1 MSPPTSLKD
10 SRINWS
16 EPVPST
22 ANFRTV
28 EERVSGSSI
37 QETKLTPL
45 ARVGEQLSEKPFCCT
60 CRESISMES
69 QLHHQSA
76 TPRSMPI
83 FTGRQVPQLNI
94 DYMSPSLQTQLP
106 SPSNPILRLMGKN
119 LMVMN
124 SEESGHPQA
133 PSSDYIMGGNYM
145 QPVSFVP
152 QNYQHNGDSAF
163 MNTTT
168 STANHQIPQ
177 SSVQGG
183 NFVGPHC
190 PVVPWCNLITIST
203 KALQKPCSSNA
214 SLILLDE
221 RSIMINDSPEHRSNP
236 QFPSEIAG
244 SVPVTNAAKRK
255 SLQSVVA
262 TRKGHRKGTA
272 AACSSLQLSP
282 LLCTASCLAN
292 ASTTTNAITRIP
304 LSGKSSS
311 PLRFTWLASSHS
323 SANRLR
329 ESRPGEPS
337 LHAPGGSVGSNRHQ
351 IMSMS
356 YDGDQSEDRQS
367 EEVQSS
373 YKSHGGSVEDSN
385 PLVESMSSLQT
396 TQETLEREMHKLS
409 ELSKE
414 LGVEDFVSPNEDG
427 VLEINQKMSHLKQK
441 LDEASNAIKEKDSR
455 LSELLPTLE
464 KGGVKIDQLEMDLD
478 RQLQEKIEAEIQSLV
493 MLKARQSWLVRT
505 EDQIALKEHK
515 LSAGG
520 DDTIMVLKL
529 RDTESKIMKLKEL
542 VDKLEVHE
550 RELLGTTQ
558 VLKMQ
563 SRIFKICLFGLVQ
576 LILLCIS
583 LKAFFTQASAP
594 FDDVVPT

>member
-236 QFPSEIAG
+236 QVSMFLPAAPSPSTI
-244 SVPVTNAAKRK
+244 SVPNTVTSRPFYCVPSQNQILPRESAVG
-255 SLQSVVA
+255 SLPLFSNISPMVSV
-262 TRKGHRKGTA
+262 
-272 AACSSLQLSP
+272 
-282 LLCTASCLAN
+282 
-292 ASTTTNAITRIP
+292 
-304 LSGKSSS
+304 SSS
-311 PLRFTWLASSHS
+311 SQ
-323 SANRLR
+323 
-329 ESRPGEPS
+329 
-337 LHAPGGSVGSNRHQ
+337 GSKVEVPHPYMPNPF
-351 IMSMS
+351 
-356 YDGDQSEDRQS
+356 Y
-367 EEVQSS
+367 VQSPAG
-373 YKSHGGSVEDSN
+373 YINPSVYY
-385 PLVESMSSLQT
+385 
-396 TQETLEREMHKLS
+396 
-409 ELSKE
+409 
-414 LGVEDFVSPNEDG
+414 SPN
-427 VLEINQKMSHLKQK
+427 
-441 LDEASNAIKEKDSR
+441 
-455 LSELLPTLE
+455 
-464 KGGVKIDQLEMDLD
+464 
-478 RQLQEKIEAEIQSLV
+478 
-493 MLKARQSWLVRT
+493 
-505 EDQIALKEHK
+505 
-515 LSAGG
+515 
-520 DDTIMVLKL
+520 L
-529 RDTESKIMKLKEL
+529 R
-542 VDKLEVHE
+542 
-550 RELLGTTQ
+550 
-558 VLKMQ
+558 
-563 SRIFKICLFGLVQ
+563 
-576 LILLCIS
+576 
-583 LKAFFTQASAP
+583 
-594 FDDVVPT
+594 